1 MLYDSIIVI
10 AIVLGIAIIL
20 YVRKRVKFNDERL
33 VPFREPLVPKGFWKV
48 SQPAGT
54 PVIVWIIRHYMPD
67 RRGVPE
73 LTALELNKYFVDGL
87 GWKVFII
94 TPQSTIKNY
103 NGVPVLQFYQKTEI
117 ESIISKAHC
126 IISQGDVT
134 ETAAITAQRSKVPLV
149 LFDKDKGIEK
159 AKQLCKSVSVVV
171 PPLLIDWRR
180 YVTHTDRRYIT
191 LVNMSEA
198 NGSKKFFEFA
208 AALPEFEFLG
218 VADFYENPFAS
229 PTSSNVTLW
238 NYQSDM
244 RVVYNVTGILCVFSK
259 EQERFELEAAA
270 SGIPTTD
277 DLETIRKL
285 KTDSLFY
292 KKASELATK
301 KSKIEPN
308 TEEFKVWIQELKWTV
323 GT

>member
-1 MLYDSIIVI
+1 
-10 AIVLGIAIIL
+10 
-20 YVRKRVKFNDERL
+20 
-33 VPFREPLVPKGFWKV
+33 
-48 SQPAGT
+48 
-54 PVIVWIIRHYMPD
+54 
-67 RRGVPE
+67 
-73 LTALELNKYFVDGL
+73 
-87 GWKVFII
+87 
-94 TPQSTIKNY
+94 
-103 NGVPVLQFYQKTEI
+103 
-117 ESIISKAHC
+117 
-126 IISQGDVT
+126 
-134 ETAAITAQRSKVPLV
+134 V
-149 LFDKDKGIEK
+149 LFDKGDEGSAK
-159 AKQLCKSVSVVV
+159 AAKALCKCVNVTV
-171 PPLLIDWRR
+171 PPCLIDWRR

-191 LVNMSEA
+191 LVNMSDA

-259 EQERFELEAAA
+259 EQERFELEVAA

-292 KKASELATK
+292 KKASEVATK

-308 TEEFKVWIQELKWTV
+308 TEEFKVWIEGLKWTV